1 MGGING
7 NIIENMKLKKKL
19 STMIKTMK
27 SDFEKM
33 KLKRN

>member
-1 MGGING
+1 MKLDF
-7 NIIENMKLKKKL
+7 ENMKLKKKL